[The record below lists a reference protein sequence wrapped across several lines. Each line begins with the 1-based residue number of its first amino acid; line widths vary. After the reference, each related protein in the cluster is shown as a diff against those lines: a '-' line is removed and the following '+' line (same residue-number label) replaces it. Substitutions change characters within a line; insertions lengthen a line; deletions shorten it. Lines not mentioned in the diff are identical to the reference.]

1 MSRKSKATTNIPKA
15 INSSVK
21 AFVGTFVQNK

>member
-21 AFVGTFVQNK
+21 AFVGDVCSK